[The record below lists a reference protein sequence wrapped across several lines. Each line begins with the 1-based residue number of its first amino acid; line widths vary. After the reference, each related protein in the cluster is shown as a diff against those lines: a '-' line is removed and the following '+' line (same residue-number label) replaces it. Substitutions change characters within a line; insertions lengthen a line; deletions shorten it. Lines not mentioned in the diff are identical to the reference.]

1 MMAKSATIGAAPRA
15 ATGKGPARVSR
26 RSGRIPAVLYGH
38 GEASVPLSVDARSFD
53 RLLHEVS
60 IENTL
65 IDLELEGQSPMKVLV
80 REVQRHPY
88 RDTILHVDFFHIS
101 MEEEI
106 TVEVPVV
113 LVGTPKGVRLHGGI
127 QDHAMREI
135 EVLCLPSDIPEKI
148 EIDVSELDI
157 GDAVRV
163 GDLTVPNVQIL
174 ADAEQAVVSVVPP
187 TVIEEAAPEVA
198 VVEGAEPEVIAKGKE
213 EEAAEAPPAKGEKPE
228 KSEKGE
234 KK

>member
-1 MMAKSATIGAAPRA
+1 MAKSATIGAAPRT
-15 ATGKGPARVSR
+15 ATGKGPARAAR

-38 GEASVPLSVDARSFD
+38 GEESVPLTVDAHSFE
-53 RLLHEVS
+53 RLLHQVS

-65 IDLELEGQSPMKVLV
+65 IDLELAGQSPMKVLV

-88 RDTILHVDFFHIS
+88 RDLILHVDFFHIS
-101 MEEEI
+101 MQEKI

-113 LVGTPKGVRLHGGI
+113 LVGAAKGVRLHGGI

-148 EIDVSELDI
+148 EIDVSELDV
-157 GDAVRV
+157 GDSVRV
-163 GDLTVPNVQIL
+163 ADLKVPNVQIL
-174 ADAEQAVVSVVPP
+174 ADAEQAVVSIVPP
-187 TVIEEAAPEVA
+187 TVIEEAVPEAAAVA
-198 VVEGAEPEVIAKGKE
+198 EGVEPEVITAKAKE
-213 EEAAEAPPAKGEKPE
+213 EEGETAPPKPE
-228 KSEKGE
+228 RGERGEKGE